1 MQEAFISLL
10 SCPFQQGSLRLQV
23 IRKTE
28 EIVEGLLWTEAG
40 IFYPIIESIP
50 RLIPEAIFD
59 YQEFLREHIP
69 DFDQRLRNLPASYLE
84 WARRCERKNSRTKKS
99 FSMEWSIF
107 DYEKDKTWDA
117 DSQSMLQRFL
127 KETDMKE
134 DGLQG
139 IRILD
144 AGCGNGLLDGL
155 LASKDSMVLAMDLSP
170 AISEAHKKNS
180 NKNILFVQGDIDFPP
195 IVSSQFYIVQ
205 CSGGLV
211 HTADPKW
218 AFDRMDRCV
227 ATGGKLS
234 IWLYHKRK
242 DSIHRLLL
250 GIRKF
255 TSKWPIRLQYYFYL
269 ISIFP
274 LSFIVKRLKGNP
286 QNAREIMLQILDFF
300 SPEFR
305 WEFDHNEVMGW
316 FREKGY
322 DGVVITTDE
331 LFGFNLTGLKS
342 VLHKSG

>member
-1 MQEAFISLL
+1 
-10 SCPFQQGSLRLQV
+10 
-23 IRKTE
+23 
-28 EIVEGLLWTEAG
+28 
-40 IFYPIIESIP
+40 
-50 RLIPEAIFD
+50 
-59 YQEFLREHIP
+59 
-69 DFDQRLRNLPASYLE
+69 
-84 WARRCERKNSRTKKS
+84 
-99 FSMEWSIF
+99 
-107 DYEKDKTWDA
+107 
-117 DSQSMLQRFL
+117 
-127 KETDMKE
+127 
-134 DGLQG
+134 
-139 IRILD
+139 
-144 AGCGNGLLDGL
+144 
-155 LASKDSMVLAMDLSP
+155 
-170 AISEAHKKNS
+170 
-180 NKNILFVQGDIDFPP
+180 
-195 IVSSQFYIVQ
+195 
-205 CSGGLV
+205 
-211 HTADPKW
+211 
-218 AFDRMDRCV
+218 
-227 ATGGKLS
+227 LS